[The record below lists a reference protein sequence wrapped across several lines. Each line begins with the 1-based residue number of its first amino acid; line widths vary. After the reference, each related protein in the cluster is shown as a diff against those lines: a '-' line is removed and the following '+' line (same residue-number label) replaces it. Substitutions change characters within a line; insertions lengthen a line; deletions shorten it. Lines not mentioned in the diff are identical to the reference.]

1 MARSPFTPRFDALP
15 RTLPIFP
22 LPGAVVLPGTQLPL
36 NIFEPRYLNMVF
48 DVLGEQRLIG
58 MVQPKPDEIHSR
70 KPEVMTT
77 GCAGRIS
84 SFSETADGCLLIVLS
99 GVCRFDIGEEIP
111 TTRGYRKVVVDWSRY
126 RDDYASAQAQLAER
140 RLLLSR
146 LRVFCDTHSLD
157 VAWNALERMGDGDVV
172 NFLATQLPLEDEDK
186 QVLLEAPDILARA
199 RLLMGM
205 LEPAHRCEKRPG
217 GLH

>member
-1 MARSPFTPRFDALP
+1 MARNPFTLRFDALP
-15 RTLPIFP
+15 RTLPVFP

-48 DVLGEQRLIG
+48 DVLGDHRLIG
-58 MVQPKPDEIHSR
+58 MVQPQPASLHSS
-70 KPEVMTT
+70 KPELMAT

-84 SFSETADGCLLIVLS
+84 SFSETADGRVLIVLS
-99 GVCRFDIGEEIP
+99 GVCRFDLGEEIP
-111 TTRGYRKVVVDWSRY
+111 TTRGYRRVVADWSPY
-126 RDDYASAQAQLAER
+126 QDDHAVHQARLAER

-146 LRVFCDTHSLD
+146 LRIYCDTHRLE

-172 NFLATQLPLEDEDK
+172 NFLATQLPLEDRDK
-186 QVLLEAPDILARA
+186 QTLLEAPDLCSRA

-205 LEPAHRCEKRPG
+205 LEPAHRCERRPG

>member
-1 MARSPFTPRFDALP
+1 MARSPFTPCFEALP

-36 NIFEPRYLNMVF
+36 NIFEPRYLNMIF

-58 MVQPKPDEIHSR
+58 MVQPQPNSLHSR
-70 KPEVMTT
+70 TPEVMTT

-84 SFSETADGCLLIVLS
+84 SFSETNDGRLLIVLS
-99 GVCRFDIGEEIP
+99 GVCRFDIVEEIP
-111 TTRGYRKVVVDWSRY
+111 TTRGYRKVVADWSRY
-126 RDDYASAQAQLAER
+126 QGDYKNDPSPLTER

-146 LRVFCDTHSLD
+146 LRVYSDTHQLE
-157 VAWNALERMGDGDVV
+157 VAWNALERMDDATMV
-172 NFLATQLPLEDEDK
+172 NFLASQLPLEDEDK
-186 QVLLEAPDILARA
+186 QLLLEAMDLGSRA

-205 LEPAHRCEKRPG
+205 LEPAHHRDKRPG
-217 GLH
+217 SLH